1 MIAEIEVAEIEVNGQ
16 AYWVQWSFPF
26 NFTFC
31 AIVSVKNGRQTGTFG
46 PAVCNPKDF
55 YDRKVGMK
63 WAARRACGIRDDR
76 WDYSPRNPDHHA
88 IYGQLRKF
96 IKERYPDD

>member
-16 AYWVQWSFPF
+16 AYWVEWSFPL

-31 AIVSVKNGRQTGTFG
+31 AIVKVKDGRNTGTFG
-46 PAVCNPKDF
+46 SAVCNPKDV

-63 WAARRACGIRDDR
+63 WAARRACGIRDDP
-76 WDYSPRNPDHHA
+76 WGHSELGLDHHA

-96 IKERYPDD
+96 IKERYP